1 MRIQTVK
8 PCYVVTYV
16 TSKKQ
21 ATMNNEAANILNGSF
36 TTNFD
41 LDESD
46 IPQLGTHNDGR
57 VNRTLITRDEVR
69 DTSFSAALNRVH
81 YGTYKGEPACLVSI
95 DFSFRFRPRVLSRY
109 SHASIK
115 VTFKRAMDI
124 HNHKIRS
131 DDPSD
136 DPGVVIMAPKEVYGI
151 VTTVDEKKVRDITIP
166 LMFSTPI
173 GLSAGFQGHV
183 STERT
188 EHRENRMEIHG
199 ELYYDDDHDEA
210 PYGVTW
216 DLYENSDQRDGIF
229 RNFRAAIVVSNPPEQ
244 LMWMSVAVKPSVRF
258 SVDPAR
264 LFGKNDPFARLLQ
277 MCDEPVLLDGK
288 TPKGDHSE
296 LACDDFSSPSFPWP
310 KVLWFPSEYKVSCS
324 FFPPSFL
331 P

>member
-1 MRIQTVK
+1 
-8 PCYVVTYV
+8 
-16 TSKKQ
+16 
-21 ATMNNEAANILNGSF
+21 MNSEAASILNGSF

-41 LDESD
+41 LDESNV
-46 IPQLGTHNDGR
+46 PQFGTHNDGR

-95 DFSFRFRPRVLSRY
+95 DFSFRFRLRVLSRY

-166 LMFSTPI
+166 LMFNTPV
-173 GLSAGFQGHV
+173 GLSAGFEGHAG
-183 STERT
+183 TERT
-188 EHRENRMEIHG
+188 EHQGNRMEIHG

-216 DLYENSDQRDGIF
+216 DLYENSNQRDGIF
-229 RNFRAAIVVSNPPEQ
+229 RNFGAAIVVSNPPE
-244 LMWMSVAVKPSVRF
+244 
-258 SVDPAR
+258 
-264 LFGKNDPFARLLQ
+264 
-277 MCDEPVLLDGK
+277 
-288 TPKGDHSE
+288 
-296 LACDDFSSPSFPWP
+296 
-310 KVLWFPSEYKVSCS
+310 
-324 FFPPSFL
+324 
-331 P
+331 